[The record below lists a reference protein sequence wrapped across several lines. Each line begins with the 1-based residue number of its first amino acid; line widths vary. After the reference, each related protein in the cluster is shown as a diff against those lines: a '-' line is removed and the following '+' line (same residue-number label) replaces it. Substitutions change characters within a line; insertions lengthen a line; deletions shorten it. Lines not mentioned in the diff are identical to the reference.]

1 MNRLIMIAMVLVGCS
16 NPMTTVKPPTFTP
29 DSGPKLQPTG
39 GACSSVIDCIGDTC
53 MQEFG
58 DGVEIP
64 GGLCTEQ
71 CEWDY
76 SLEDFTRT
84 CGEGE
89 TCIKY
94 APSDESFCF
103 LDCSSDLDCRLDGWW
118 CLCWDYFCFEGARG
132 TCMPD
137 TIGYRWDR

>member
-16 NPMTTVKPPTFTP
+16 NPMATVKPPTFTP

-71 CEWDY
+71 CEWDH

-84 CGEGE
+84 CPAGESCLRYGP
-89 TCIKY
+89 TGNNM
-94 APSDESFCF
+94 CF
-103 LDCSSDLDCRLDGWW
+103 ADCYVDADCGRNEEWF
-118 CLCWDYFCFEGARG
+118 CLCWDAFCFDGHRG
-132 TCMPD
+132 SCFPD
-137 TIGYRWDR
+137 LTGYRNW